1 MAESKEEWQIPIFN
15 GQQGESYRRWKSRI
29 QWVAAGTADDKL
41 NLLAPRVIQKFRG
54 EPAEFF
60 MEKDVSEFRKP
71 NGLEALYKLL
81 DERYGSIAEIE
92 LTAVVN
98 DFFYKM
104 RRSNGESATSFAARY
119 RTQAARMEKVIEAEM
134 NKESQLLQDLEVKK
148 YREELWQYH
157 LDMNAHKAKLKDVTD
172 KRSALQ
178 AILRRLQATPA
189 QDQAPDHVDQ
199 ETDLM
204 NQILQLEDPTPPG
217 KPRFPPK
224 PEKVQFKLPQVLH
237 GTLFMNMFGLNTS
250 V

>member
-1 MAESKEEWQIPIFN
+1 MFITGYTSSTIIVGDRLAAMAESRGDDKIPIFS
-15 GQQGESYRRWKSRI
+15 GQQGESYRRWKARI
-29 QWVAAGTADDKL
+29 QWVAAGTPDDKL
-41 NLLAPRVIQKFRG
+41 SLLAPRVIQNFRG

-60 MEKDVSEFRKP
+60 MGKDVSEFRKP
-71 NGLEALYKLL
+71 TGLDALFKLL

-134 NKESQLLQDLEVKK
+134 NKESQLLHDLEVKK

-157 LDMNAHKAKLKDVTD
+157 LDMNAHEAEVKDVTD
-172 KRSALQ
+172 KRNALQ

-189 QDQAPDHVDQ
+189 QDQLPDHVS
-199 ETDLM
+199 
-204 NQILQLEDPTPPG
+204 QLFAEIYAAM
-217 KPRFPPK
+217 R
-224 PEKVQFKLPQVLH
+224 
-237 GTLFMNMFGLNTS
+237 
-250 V
+250 